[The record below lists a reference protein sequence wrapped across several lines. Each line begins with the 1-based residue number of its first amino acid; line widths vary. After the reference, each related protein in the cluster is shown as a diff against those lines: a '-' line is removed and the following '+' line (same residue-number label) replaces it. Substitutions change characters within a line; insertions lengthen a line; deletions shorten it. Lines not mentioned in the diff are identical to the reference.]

1 MFNTHFAKLVALLFV
16 LGLSGSALADNNY
29 KSIGMCKTDFQTMDW
44 NGGKVTVGNLKC
56 SVVVSGSSGVVPNG
70 SQIQNCLLRVL
81 RMGEGT
87 EIGTH
92 CNVTDKDGD
101 ILYSYSERKQG
112 DIVAGGKGKS
122 KHMGGT
128 GKYRGVSGGCEFTA
142 TYLPENWLKVES
154 SCHSN

>member
-1 MFNTHFAKLVALLFV
+1 MFNKHVAKLMALIFALA
-16 LGLSGSALADNNY
+16 LSGSASADNAY
-29 KSIGMCKTDFQTMDW
+29 KSIGMCKTDFQSMDW

-56 SVVVSGSSGVVPNG
+56 AVEVSGSSGVVPNG
-70 SQIQNCLLRVL
+70 SQLQNCLLRVL
-81 RMGEGT
+81 KTNEGT
-87 EIGTH
+87 DVATQ

-128 GKYRGVSGGCEFTA
+128 GKYQGVRGGCEFAA

-154 SCHSN
+154 NCTSN

>member
-1 MFNTHFAKLVALLFV
+1 MFKSQFAKLCTVLFA
-16 LGLSGSALADNNY
+16 LGLSGSALADSSY
-29 KSIGMCKTDFQTMDW
+29 KSIGMCKTDFQSMDW
-44 NGGKVTVGNLKC
+44 NGGKVTVGSLKC
-56 SVVVSGSSGVVPNG
+56 SVEISGSSGVVPNG
-70 SQIQNCLLRVL
+70 PHIQNCLLRVL

-92 CNVTDKDGD
+92 CKVTDKDGD
-101 ILYSYSERKQG
+101 VMYSYSERKQG

-128 GKYRGVSGGCEFTA
+128 GKYQGVRGGCEFVA

-154 SCHSN
+154 SCTSN